1 MHILHLLSPLGCL
14 DHLHEL
20 LALLYP
26 VMCLL
31 PYLLPVVVPVHQEE
45 HGRAMECGPAEL
57 PHPEASHL
65 EGHLER
71 KKVGKG
77 KAEPVVGH
85 N

>member
-1 MHILHLLSPLGCL
+1 
-14 DHLHEL
+14 
-20 LALLYP
+20 
-26 VMCLL
+26 
-31 PYLLPVVVPVHQEE
+31 
-45 HGRAMECGPAEL
+45 MECGPAEL